1 MNIHVYPGIIK
12 LSRAIC
18 PSMMGSQVT
27 VIKFL
32 KPFLMV
38 ISVSG
43 CPLSYSFVAR
53 VLHHSTVLS
62 ALLLLNG

>member
-1 MNIHVYPGIIK
+1 MFTLAFIK

-18 PSMMGSQVT
+18 PSMMGTQVT

-53 VLHHSTVLS
+53 VCTTAHYYLHYSF
-62 ALLLLNG
+62 